1 MNKGWLVIRSR
12 SVPISFRLD
21 RRVLPVLLALLLI
34 TMVTGE
40 IALFQG
46 EYPIPPLDIV
56 KSLLGLDVGNPDYPF
71 VVGTLR
77 LPRTVVAYLVGV
89 GLAIS
94 GTILQGLSR
103 NPLADPSIVGI
114 NAGASLA
121 AVTLIVLLP
130 SFPLFAL
137 PLSAFGGALAV
148 ALLIYLLAWDRGSSP
163 IRLILVGIGLAAIS
177 SALTSLML
185 AYGAINDVTQAL
197 IWLTG
202 SVHGRGWESVWLL
215 FPGIAIL
222 LPLSWLLA
230 TDLNALNLGDDI
242 ARSLGSRV
250 EWQRGLLLLV
260 SVALASISVAVAGAI
275 GFVGL
280 IAPHLGRQLVGAT
293 HESLIPIAAAIGGLI
308 VVLADL
314 LGRTLFAPVELPC
327 GLITAAVGAP
337 YFLYL
342 LLQNRK

>member
-1 MNKGWLVIRSR
+1 MNEGWLIVRSR
-12 SVPISFRLD
+12 SLPLSFRLD

-34 TMVTGE
+34 TIVTGA

-46 EYPIPPLDIV
+46 EYPIVPLDVV
-56 KSLLGLDVGNPDYPF
+56 KTLLGLNAGNPDYPF
-71 VVGTLR
+71 VVETLR
-77 LPRTVVAYLVGV
+77 LPRAIVAYLVGV
-89 GLAIS
+89 GLAIF

-130 SFPLFAL
+130 SFPLFVL
-137 PLSAFGGALAV
+137 PVSAFGGALAV
-148 ALLIYLLAWDRGSSP
+148 AFLIYLLAWDRGSSP

-185 AYGAINDVTQAL
+185 TYGAINDVTEAL

-202 SVHGRGWESVWLL
+202 NVSGRGWESVWLL
-215 FPGIAIL
+215 IPGIAIL
-222 LPLSWLLA
+222 LPLTWLLA
-230 TDLNALNLGDDI
+230 ADLNALNLGDDI

-250 EWQRGLLLLV
+250 KWQRGLLLLV

-275 GFVGL
+275 GFVSL
-280 IAPHLGRQLVGAT
+280 IAPRLGRQLVGAT

-308 VVLADL
+308 VVVADL
-314 LGRTLFAPVELPC
+314 LGRTLFAPIELPC

-342 LLQNRK
+342 SLQNRK